1 MKKKKLPN
9 ETIVLSE
16 LDTFA
21 YQMMFKY
28 SRMNLPYNV
37 YTDKV
42 NAAINK
48 KARQLALEKTK

>member
-28 SRMNLPYNV
+28 SQMNLPYNV

-42 NAAINK
+42 NAAIDKSIK
-48 KARQLALEKTK
+48 KIGPIK